1 MKART
6 VLFALAAA
14 VVVAL
19 VAASFWN
26 AYRPRA
32 PVFQGQVE
40 ARQYLVSSKV
50 PGRLSETLVRK
61 GDTVAKG
68 DPVFTI
74 DSPEL
79 EQKLAQVEALD
90 RISGALI
97 SAVEGGTREEKVR
110 AARSE
115 FEKAKV
121 AEQLAETTYRR
132 VRALADEGV
141 VARQK
146 LDEAYTAWQVAVK
159 TRFSAGQVLKLAEEG
174 PRSEARDAS
183 AATGDVTASLRRE
196 VQNLLDDA
204 RVTAPHAGE
213 VDDVALQPG
222 ELVPQGFPVVTLTDL
237 DDAWAVFNVREDRL
251 ARFQPGE
258 VFTLRIPALERR
270 ADFQVSHVAAR
281 GDYATWRATRDGQGY
296 DMRTFEVEL
305 RPRAPVPGLRP
316 GMSVL
321 LDAEP

>member
-1 MKART
+1 MKARA
-6 VLFALAAA
+6 VLI
-14 VVVAL
+14 AL
-19 VAASFWN
+19 VAVVAVALLATAFWN
-26 AYRPRA
+26 AYRPRT
-32 PVFQGQVE
+32 PLLQGQVE

-50 PGRLSETLVRK
+50 PGRLAETLVRK
-61 GDTVAKG
+61 GDRVAKG

-79 EQKLAQVEALD
+79 EQKLAQVDALD
-90 RISGALI
+90 RISSALI
-97 SAVEGGTREEKVR
+97 SAVEGGTREEKIQ

-159 TRFSAGQVLKLAEEG
+159 TRVTAGQVLKLAEAG

-183 AATGDVTASLRRE
+183 TATGDVTASLRQE
-196 VQNLLDDA
+196 VQELLDDA

-237 DDAWAVFNVREDRL
+237 DDAWAVFNVREDHL

-258 VFTLRIPALERR
+258 VFTLSIPALDRE
-270 ADFQVSHVAAR
+270 AEFQVSHLAAR
-281 GDYATWRATRDGQGY
+281 GDYATWRATGAGQDY
-296 DMRTFEVEL
+296 DLRTFEVEL
-305 RPRAPVPGLRP
+305 RPRTPVDGLRP

-321 LDAEP
+321 LEAEP

>member
-6 VLFALAAA
+6 ALFALVAA

-19 VAASFWN
+19 VAVSFWN
-26 AYRPRA
+26 AYRPQT
-32 PVFQGQVE
+32 PILQGQVE

-50 PGRLSETLVRK
+50 PGRLSKTLVRK
-61 GDTVAKG
+61 GDQVAKG
-68 DPVFTI
+68 DPVFVI

-79 EQKLAQVEALD
+79 EQKLAQVDALN
-90 RISGALI
+90 RISSALI
-97 SAVEGGTREEKVR
+97 SAVEGGTREEKIQ

-115 FEKAKV
+115 YEKAKV

-132 VRALADEGV
+132 VRALADEGL

-146 LDEAYTAWQVAVK
+146 LDEAYTGWQVAVK
-159 TRFSAGQVLKLAEEG
+159 TRGTAGQVLKLAEAG

-183 AATGDVTASLRRE
+183 NATGDVTASLRKE
-196 VQNLLDDA
+196 VQELLDDA
-204 RVTAPHAGE
+204 RVSAPHAGE

-237 DDAWAVFNVREDRL
+237 QDAWAVFNVREDHL

-258 VFTLRIPALERR
+258 LFTLSIPALDRE
-270 ADFQVSHVAAR
+270 AEFQVSHVAAR
-281 GDYATWRATRDGQGY
+281 GDYATWRATSSGQGY
-296 DMRTFEVEL
+296 DLRTFEVEL
-305 RPRAPVPGLRP
+305 RPTAPVDGLRP